1 MIEAF
6 EDGILEGVAISQIC
20 LNIGIAEVS
29 FYRHRLEDAD
39 FESTI
44 VRAQTAA
51 QDANID
57 RIEAMAAK
65 ATIVDWQLVQF
76 QCRNAQWVAGR
87 RARKKYGDRTE
98 ITGEGGGAIQIV
110 STIPRP
116 PKEGE

>member
-44 VRAQTAA
+44 VRAQEQA
-51 QDANID
+51 QEVEVDRMLALADSADAENY
-57 RIEAMAAK
+57 
-65 ATIVDWQLVQF
+65 
-76 QCRNAQWVAGR
+76 NAIKLKIWARMWIAGKR
-87 RARKKYGDRTE
+87 KPKKYGDKMAV
-98 ITGEGGGAIQIV
+98 TGADGGAIQIV